1 MCRERPLCRSV
12 MDRFLI
18 YADLLKKLVKYK
30 VIRLDLQDSLTIVKN
45 RIAAA
50 AARSGRRASDITL
63 VAVSKTVDSDTVRRA
78 YELGITDF
86 GENRVQEFN
95 HKIEELPQARWHL
108 IGRLQT
114 NKVKD
119 VVGRATLIHSL
130 DRWNLA
136 EELNKRGLQQGVEVP
151 CLLQVN
157 IAGEEQKAGVE
168 PDEVESFL
176 ESLGQLEA
184 LRIEG
189 LMTMAPLLDQGEK
202 ARPVFKELYQIKEK
216 ASKNR
221 YNSVNLRYLSMGMS
235 QDYEVAIE
243 EGANIVRVGSAVF
256 HPE

>member
-30 VIRLDLQDSLTIVKN
+30 VIRVDLQDSLTIVKN

-50 AARSGRRASDITL
+50 AARSGRSASDITL
-63 VAVSKTVDSDTVRRA
+63 VAVSKTVDIETVRHA
-78 YELGITDF
+78 YELGVTDF
-86 GENRVQEFN
+86 GENRVQELN
-95 HKIEELPQARWHL
+95 YKIREIPQARWHL

-119 VVGRATLIHSL
+119 VVGKATLIHSL

-136 EELNKRGLQQGVEVP
+136 EELNKRGLHEEVVVP

-157 IAGEEQKAGVE
+157 VAGEEQKAGIE

-184 LRIEG
+184 LKIEG
-189 LMTMAPLLDQGEK
+189 LMTMAPLFDKGEK
-202 ARPVFKELYQIKEK
+202 ARPIFKELYQIKEK

-221 YNSVNLRYLSMGMS
+221 YNSVNLRFLSMGMS

-243 EGANIVRVGSAVF
+243 EGANIVRVGSAIF
-256 HPE
+256 NP

>member
-1 MCRERPLCRSV
+1 
-12 MDRFLI
+12 
-18 YADLLKKLVKYK
+18 
-30 VIRLDLQDSLTIVKN
+30 LDLQESIAIVRN

-50 AARSGRRASDITL
+50 AAKSGQSVSDITL
-63 VAVSKTVDSDTVRRA
+63 VAVSKTVDSETVRQA
-78 YELGITDF
+78 YELGISDF
-86 GENRVQEFN
+86 GENRVQELT
-95 HKIEELPQARWHL
+95 HKIDQFPQANWHF

-119 VVGRATLIHSL
+119 VVGKVALIHSL

-136 EELNKRGLQQGVEVP
+136 ERLNRRGLQQGVTVP
-151 CLLQVN
+151 CLVQVN
-157 IAGEEQKAGVE
+157 VAGEEQKAGIN

-184 LRIEG
+184 LRVYG
-189 LMTMAPLLDQGEK
+189 LMTMAPILDQGEK

-216 ASKNR
+216 VSKNR
-221 YNSVNLRYLSMGMS
+221 YNNVSLRYLSMGMS

-243 EGANIVRVGSAVF
+243 EGANIVRVGSAIF

>member
-1 MCRERPLCRSV
+1 M
-12 MDRFLI
+12 
-18 YADLLKKLVKYK
+18 
-30 VIRLDLQDSLTIVKN
+30 IRVDLQESIEIVKQ

-50 AARSGRRASDITL
+50 IAKSGRTEADIKL
-63 VAVSKTVDSDTVRRA
+63 VAVSKTVDIETVRRA

-95 HKIEELPQARWHL
+95 RKIEKLPQARWHL

-119 VVGRATLIHSL
+119 VVGKAALIHSL

-136 EELNKRGLQQGVEVP
+136 EQLNKRGLQQGVTVS

-157 IAGEEQKAGVE
+157 VAGEKQKAGIK

-176 ESLGQLEA
+176 ESLSQLEA

-189 LMTMAPLLDQGEK
+189 LMTMAPLLDQSEK
-202 ARPVFKELYQIKEK
+202 ARPVFRELYQIKEK
-216 ASKNR
+216 LSNNR
-221 YNSVNLRYLSMGMS
+221 YNNVNLRYLSMGMS

-243 EGANIVRVGSAVF
+243 EGANIIRVGSAIF
-256 HPE
+256 TSQG

>member
-1 MCRERPLCRSV
+1 
-12 MDRFLI
+12 
-18 YADLLKKLVKYK
+18 
-30 VIRLDLQDSLTIVKN
+30 VIRVDLQERITVVKN

-50 AARSGRRASDITL
+50 AAKSGRTAADIML
-63 VAVSKTVDSDTVRRA
+63 VAVSKTVDSETVRRA
-78 YELGITDF
+78 YELGVTDF

-95 HKIEELPQARWHL
+95 RKIREIPQARWHL

-119 VVGRATLIHSL
+119 VVGMAVLIHSL

-136 EELNKRGLQQGVEVP
+136 EALNKRGLQQGVTLP
-151 CLLQVN
+151 CLLQIN
-157 IAGEEQKAGVE
+157 IAGEEQKAGIE

-189 LMTMAPLLDQGEK
+189 LMTMAPLLAEGEK

-216 ASKNR
+216 MSKNR
-221 YNSVNLRYLSMGMS
+221 YNNVNLRYLSMGMS

-243 EGANIVRVGSAVF
+243 EGANIVRVGSAIF
-256 HPE
+256 HYE

>member
-1 MCRERPLCRSV
+1 MIIV
-12 MDRFLI
+12 
-18 YADLLKKLVKYK
+18 
-30 VIRLDLQDSLTIVKN
+30 DLQESIAIVRN
-45 RIAAA
+45 RIVAAA
-50 AARSGRRASDITL
+50 AKSGRTASDIML

-95 HKIEELPQARWHL
+95 RKIEELSQARWHL

-114 NKVKD
+114 NKAKD
-119 VVGRATLIHSL
+119 VVGRAALIHSL

-136 EELNKRGLQQGVEVP
+136 EELNKRGLQQGVEVS

-157 IAGEEQKAGVE
+157 IAGEEQKAGIE
-168 PDEVESFL
+168 PDEVNSFL

-184 LRIEG
+184 LRIDG
-189 LMTMAPLLDQGEK
+189 LMTMAPLLKEGEK
-202 ARPVFKELYQIKEK
+202 ARPVFKELYHIKEIM
-216 ASKNR
+216 SKNR
-221 YNSVNLRYLSMGMS
+221 YNNVNLRYLSMGMS

-243 EGANIVRVGSAVF
+243 EGANIVRVGSAIF

>member
-1 MCRERPLCRSV
+1 M
-12 MDRFLI
+12 
-18 YADLLKKLVKYK
+18 
-30 VIRLDLQDSLTIVKN
+30 IRVDLQESIEIVKQ

-50 AARSGRRASDITL
+50 IAKSGRTEADIKL
-63 VAVSKTVDSDTVRRA
+63 VAVSKTVGIETVRRA

-95 HKIEELPQARWHL
+95 RKIEKLPQARWHL

-119 VVGRATLIHSL
+119 VVGKAALIHSL

-136 EELNKRGLQQGVEVP
+136 EQLNKRGLQQGVTVS

-157 IAGEEQKAGVE
+157 VAGEKQKAGIK

-176 ESLGQLEA
+176 ESLSQLEA

-189 LMTMAPLLDQGEK
+189 LMTMAPLLDQSEK
-202 ARPVFKELYQIKEK
+202 ARPVFRELYQIKEK
-216 ASKNR
+216 LSNNR
-221 YNSVNLRYLSMGMS
+221 YNNVNLRYLSMGMS

-243 EGANIVRVGSAVF
+243 EGANIIRVGSAIF
-256 HPE
+256 TSQG

>member
-1 MCRERPLCRSV
+1 M
-12 MDRFLI
+12 
-18 YADLLKKLVKYK
+18 
-30 VIRLDLQDSLTIVKN
+30 IRVDLQESIEIVKQ

-50 AARSGRRASDITL
+50 IAKSGRTEADIKL
-63 VAVSKTVDSDTVRRA
+63 VAVSKTVDIETVRRA

-95 HKIEELPQARWHL
+95 RKIEKLPQARWHL

-119 VVGRATLIHSL
+119 VVGKAALIHSL

-136 EELNKRGLQQGVEVP
+136 EQLNKRGLQQGVTVS

-157 IAGEEQKAGVE
+157 VAGEKQKAGIK

-189 LMTMAPLLDQGEK
+189 LMTMAPLLDQSEK
-202 ARPVFKELYQIKEK
+202 ARPVFRELYQIKEK
-216 ASKNR
+216 LSNNR
-221 YNSVNLRYLSMGMS
+221 YNNVNLRHLSMGMS

-243 EGANIVRVGSAVF
+243 EGANIIRVGSAIF
-256 HPE
+256 TSQG

>member
-1 MCRERPLCRSV
+1 M
-12 MDRFLI
+12 
-18 YADLLKKLVKYK
+18 
-30 VIRLDLQDSLTIVKN
+30 IRVDLQESIEIVKQ

-50 AARSGRRASDITL
+50 IAKSGRTEADIKL
-63 VAVSKTVDSDTVRRA
+63 VAVSKTVDIETVRRA

-95 HKIEELPQARWHL
+95 HKIEKLPQARWHL

-119 VVGRATLIHSL
+119 VVGKAALIHSL

-136 EELNKRGLQQGVEVP
+136 EQLNKRGLQQGVTVS

-157 IAGEEQKAGVE
+157 VAGEKQKAGIK

-176 ESLGQLEA
+176 ESLSQLEA

-189 LMTMAPLLDQGEK
+189 LMTMAPLLDQSEK
-202 ARPVFKELYQIKEK
+202 ARPVFRELYQIKEK
-216 ASKNR
+216 LSNNR
-221 YNSVNLRYLSMGMS
+221 YNNVNLRYLSMGMS

-243 EGANIVRVGSAVF
+243 EGANIIRVGSAIF
-256 HPE
+256 TSQG

>member
-1 MCRERPLCRSV
+1 M
-12 MDRFLI
+12 
-18 YADLLKKLVKYK
+18 
-30 VIRLDLQDSLTIVKN
+30 IRVDLQERITVVKN

-50 AARSGRRASDITL
+50 AAKSGRTAADIML
-63 VAVSKTVDSDTVRRA
+63 VAVSKTVDSETVRRA
-78 YELGITDF
+78 YELGVTDF

-95 HKIEELPQARWHL
+95 RKIREIPQARWHL

-119 VVGRATLIHSL
+119 VVGMAVLIHSL

-136 EELNKRGLQQGVEVP
+136 EALNKRGLQQGVTLP
-151 CLLQVN
+151 CLLQIN
-157 IAGEEQKAGVE
+157 IAGEEQKAGIE

-189 LMTMAPLLDQGEK
+189 LMTMAPLLAEGEK

-216 ASKNR
+216 MSKNR
-221 YNSVNLRYLSMGMS
+221 YNNVNLRYLSMGMS

-243 EGANIVRVGSAVF
+243 EGANIVRVGSAIF
-256 HPE
+256 HYE

>member
-1 MCRERPLCRSV
+1 M
-12 MDRFLI
+12 
-18 YADLLKKLVKYK
+18 
-30 VIRLDLQDSLTIVKN
+30 IRVDLQESITIVKN
-45 RIAAA
+45 RIAVAA
-50 AARSGRRASDITL
+50 AKSGRNAADIKL

-86 GENRVQEFN
+86 GENRVQEFS
-95 HKIEELPQARWHL
+95 HKIEELPQACWHL

-119 VVGRATLIHSL
+119 IAGKAVLIHSL

-136 EELNKRGLQQGVEVP
+136 EALNKRGLQQGVTVP

-157 IAGEEQKAGVE
+157 VAGEEQKAGVE
-168 PDEVESFL
+168 PEEVDSFL

-216 ASKNR
+216 TSKNR
-221 YNSVNLRYLSMGMS
+221 YNNVNLRYLSMGMS
-235 QDYEVAIE
+235 QDFEIAIE
-243 EGANIVRVGSAVF
+243 EGANIVRIGSAIF
-256 HPE
+256 ASE

>member
-1 MCRERPLCRSV
+1 M
-12 MDRFLI
+12 
-18 YADLLKKLVKYK
+18 
-30 VIRLDLQDSLTIVKN
+30 DLQESIAIVRN

-50 AARSGRRASDITL
+50 AAKSRRTAADITL
-63 VAVSKTVDSDTVRRA
+63 VAVSKTVDSETVRRA

-95 HKIEELPQARWHL
+95 RKIGELPQARWHL

-119 VVGRATLIHSL
+119 VVGKAVLIHSL

-136 EELNKRGLQQGVEVP
+136 EALNQRGLQQGVVVP

-157 IAGEEQKAGVE
+157 IAGEEQKAGIE
-168 PDEVESFL
+168 PYEVVSFL

-202 ARPVFKELYQIKEK
+202 ARPIFQELYYIKENI
-216 ASKNR
+216 SKKR
-221 YNSVNLRYLSMGMS
+221 YNNVNLHYLSMGMS

-243 EGANIVRVGSAVF
+243 EGANIVRVGSAIF
-256 HPE
+256 TSEE

>member
-1 MCRERPLCRSV
+1 M
-12 MDRFLI
+12 
-18 YADLLKKLVKYK
+18 
-30 VIRLDLQDSLTIVKN
+30 DLQESITTVKN

-50 AARSGRRASDITL
+50 AARNGRSASDITL

-78 YELGITDF
+78 YELGVTDF

-95 HKIEELPQARWHL
+95 RKIEELPQARWHL

-119 VVGRATLIHSL
+119 VVGRAVLIHSL

-136 EELNKRGLQQGVEVP
+136 EALNKRGLQQGITVP
-151 CLLQVN
+151 CLLQIN
-157 IAGEEQKAGVE
+157 IAGEEQKAGIE

-189 LMTMAPLLDQGEK
+189 LMTMAPLLDEGEK
-202 ARPVFKELYQIKEK
+202 ARPVFKELYHIKEK
-216 ASKNR
+216 MSKNR
-221 YNSVNLRYLSMGMS
+221 YNNVNLHYLSMGMS
-235 QDYEVAIE
+235 QDYEAAIE
-243 EGANIVRVGSAVF
+243 EGANIVRIGSAIF
-256 HPE
+256 IGE

>member
-1 MCRERPLCRSV
+1 M
-12 MDRFLI
+12 
-18 YADLLKKLVKYK
+18 
-30 VIRLDLQDSLTIVKN
+30 IRLDLPERITVVKN

-50 AARSGRRASDITL
+50 AARSGRTAADITL
-63 VAVSKTVDSDTVRRA
+63 VAVSKTVDSDTVAHA
-78 YELGITDF
+78 YELGLTDF
-86 GENRVQEFN
+86 GENRVQELN
-95 HKIEELPQARWHL
+95 RKMEEVPHARWHL

-119 VVGRATLIHSL
+119 VIGKAVLIHSL

-136 EELNKRGLQQGVEVP
+136 EALNKRGLQQGVVVP

-157 IAGEEQKAGVE
+157 IAGEEQKAGIE

-202 ARPVFKELYQIKEK
+202 ARPVFQELYQIKAK
-216 ASKNR
+216 ISKNR
-221 YNSVNLRYLSMGMS
+221 YNNANLRYLSMGMS

-243 EGANIVRVGSAVF
+243 EGANIVRVGSAIF
-256 HPE
+256 HYD